1 MRASGLRRNT
11 ESAVHLISDAA
22 LANFF
27 EVYLPVSAPLLS
39 ETRLPRFPDQ
49 GRLFGGSFDL
59 LFRFALSDVWRPR
72 L

>member
-1 MRASGLRRNT
+1 M
-11 ESAVHLISDAA
+11 HLISDAA

-27 EVYLPVSAPLLS
+27 EVYLPVSAPVLS

-59 LFRFALSDVWRPR
+59 LFQMSGDQDCI
-72 L
+72 